1 MLSKDL
7 SESTHP
13 LAPTKSDPSPTEP
26 IALAVNDGFRSP
38 KSEINGSEIGSP
50 PLKPEKTDP
59 TDPSFFWR
67 KGVDST
73 SFEIF
78 FGRFKLD
85 SARFC

>member
-50 PLKPEKTDP
+50 PLKSEKPNP
-59 TDPSFFWR
+59 TEPSFFR
-67 KGVDST
+67 REGADLA

-78 FGRFKLD
+78 LGRFKLD
-85 SARFC
+85 PARFC